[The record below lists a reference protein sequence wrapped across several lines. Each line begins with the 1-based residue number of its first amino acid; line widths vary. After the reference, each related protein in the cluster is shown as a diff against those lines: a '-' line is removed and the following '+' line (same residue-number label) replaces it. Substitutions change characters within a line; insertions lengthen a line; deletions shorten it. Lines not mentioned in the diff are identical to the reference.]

1 MDKIIVAAAADA
13 RSLALV
19 TPDTLAAW
27 TAALPEA
34 TRRWLDGAGFEGKPG
49 DLALLPDGE
58 ARDRVAAVLVFAD
71 DFSPDD
77 FWRLAGLPVRLPPGD
92 WAIATAL
99 APAAATRVATA
110 WGIGGYQFTRYR
122 KAARASARLVMPAT
136 ADGAAVERAVE
147 ANGFVRDLVNTP
159 AQDMG
164 PGELAQ
170 AARAMAEELGM
181 TCRIVTGADLLA
193 EGHRLIHAVGR
204 AASRPPRL
212 IDLSWGDPSH
222 PKVTLIGKGVCF
234 DSGGLDLKGADG
246 MKLMK
251 KDMGGAA
258 HVLGLARMVVRAGLR
273 LRLRVLV
280 PAVEN
285 AVSGDAFRPL
295 DIVTSRKG
303 MTVEI
308 GNTDAEG
315 RLILA
320 DALDLASTDQPGLII
335 DMATLTGAARVAL
348 GPDLAAAF
356 CNDEAVAAALARH
369 AAAEADPVWRLPLW
383 KPYRAMLE
391 SKAADINNV
400 GSGPMGGAITAA
412 LFMQEF
418 VGSGISWIHFDIY
431 AWNASARPGRPEG
444 AAAQAMRAL
453 FALLAERAA

>member
-1 MDKIIVAAAADA
+1 
-13 RSLALV
+13 
-19 TPDTLAAW
+19 
-27 TAALPEA
+27 
-34 TRRWLDGAGFEGKPG
+34 
-49 DLALLPDGE
+49 
-58 ARDRVAAVLVFAD
+58 
-71 DFSPDD
+71 
-77 FWRLAGLPVRLPPGD
+77 
-92 WAIATAL
+92 
-99 APAAATRVATA
+99 
-110 WGIGGYQFTRYR
+110 
-122 KAARASARLVMPAT
+122 
-136 ADGAAVERAVE
+136 
-147 ANGFVRDLVNTP
+147 
-159 AQDMG
+159 
-164 PGELAQ
+164 
-170 AARAMAEELGM
+170 
-181 TCRIVTGADLLA
+181 
-193 EGHRLIHAVGR
+193 
-204 AASRPPRL
+204 
-212 IDLSWGDPSH
+212 
-222 PKVTLIGKGVCF
+222 
-234 DSGGLDLKGADG
+234 
-246 MKLMK
+246 MK

-444 AAAQAMRAL
+444 AAAQAVRAL

>member
-13 RSLALV
+13 RNLALV
-19 TPDTLAAW
+19 TPATRAAW
-27 TAALPEA
+27 MAALPETA
-34 TRRWLDGAGFEGKPG
+34 QRWLAGTGFDGKPG

-58 ARDRVAAVLVFAD
+58 ARDRVGAVFVFAD
-71 DFSPDD
+71 DGSPDD
-77 FWRLAGLPVRLPPGD
+77 FWRLAGLPARLPVGD
-92 WAIATAL
+92 WSITATLSPATA
-99 APAAATRVATA
+99 TRIATA

-122 KAARASARLVMPAT
+122 KAARASARLVMPAG
-136 ADGAAVERAVE
+136 ADGPAVERAVE

-164 PGELAQ
+164 PGELAA
-170 AARAMAEELGM
+170 AARAMADELGM

-204 AASRPPRL
+204 AAARPPRL

-234 DSGGLDLKGADG
+234 DTGGLDLKGADG

-258 HVLGLARMVVRAGLR
+258 HVLGLARMIVRAGLK

-303 MTVEI
+303 LTVEI

-320 DALDLASTDQPGLII
+320 DALDLASADGPGLII

-348 GPDLAAAF
+348 GPDLPAAF
-356 CNDEAVAAALARH
+356 CNDEDVAAALARH

-383 KPYRAMLE
+383 TPYRAMLE

-412 LFMQEF
+412 LFMREF
-418 VGSGISWIHFDIY
+418 VGAGISWLHFDIY

-444 AAAQAMRAL
+444 AAAQALRAL
-453 FALLAERAA
+453 YAMLAERAA